1 VTLPPDGDASA
12 LAELIAATVTA
23 HPSVARLH
31 GGLYGDVATFLPSRR
46 RLVGVRVGQRGEP
59 VEVGVVLYLDRP
71 IPEIVRALR
80 EQVADLSGGAAVD
93 IVVVDVAEPVVEVAV
108 EVTL

>member
-31 GGLYGDVATFLPSRR
+31 GGLYGDVATFLPNR
-46 RLVGVRVGQRGEP
+46 RLVGVRVGERGEP

-71 IPEIVRALR
+71 IPEVVRALR